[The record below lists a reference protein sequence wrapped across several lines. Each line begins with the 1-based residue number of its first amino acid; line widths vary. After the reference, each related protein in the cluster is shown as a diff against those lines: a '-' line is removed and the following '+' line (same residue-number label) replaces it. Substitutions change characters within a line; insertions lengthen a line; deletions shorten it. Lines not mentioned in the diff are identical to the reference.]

1 MRGKGRFFTDFEI
14 RRIVGLLSSTEL
26 SSAQIAR
33 RMDCSA
39 SAVSSLNR
47 KHSVRN
53 YAGRR
58 TSWDYSG
65 SGPQLSA
72 THSSHEG
79 MPAVTAVSEWTSAM

>member
-1 MRGKGRFFTDFEI
+1 MKGKGRFFTDFEI
-14 RRIVGLLSSTEL
+14 SRIVGLLSSTEL

-47 KHSVRN
+47 KHCVRN

-58 TSWDYSG
+58 SSWDYSG
-65 SGPQLSA
+65 SELLVPDSN
-72 THSSHEG
+72 SSRKG
-79 MPAVTAVSEWTSAM
+79 LPAV

>member
-14 RRIVGLLSSTEL
+14 SRIVGLLSSTEL
-26 SSAQIAR
+26 SCAQIAK

-58 TSWDYSG
+58 TSWAYS
-65 SGPQLSA
+65 SSWLKLSD
-72 THSSHEG
+72 TNSRHEG
-79 MPAVTAVSEWTSAM
+79 MPAV